1 MKKVINNDAIEAIK
15 KRYDTP
21 LHQGIF
27 LSLAGI
33 LRTKEKNK
41 ISEFALSKKDLGADL
56 AAAPNIIISLCNY
69 CSYKDEEAKK
79 AKLALKEFKAVTK
92 DAEKRLLKRVANAGS
107 E

>member
-69 CSYKDEEAKK
+69 C
-79 AKLALKEFKAVTK
+79 LPVQRQQPHNQ
-92 DAEKRLLKRVANAGS
+92 RLRQKTYTSPRFY
-107 E
+107 